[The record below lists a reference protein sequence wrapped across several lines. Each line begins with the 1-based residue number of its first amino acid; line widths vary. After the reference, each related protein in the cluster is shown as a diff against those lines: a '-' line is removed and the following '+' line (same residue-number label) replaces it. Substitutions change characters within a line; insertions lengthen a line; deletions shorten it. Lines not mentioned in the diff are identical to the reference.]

1 MSKPIYTLFIGRWQT
16 PRLHDGHLWLFQQAW
31 DKGEKVLIAIRD
43 VEVSEKNPYT
53 AEQVLHN
60 IRTQL
65 TDKIALGMVNIM
77 IIPDI
82 SKVAYGRDVGYEV
95 VELVPPPEIASVS
108 ATAIRKSLNL
118 KDGGS
123 EGIQRTKS

>member
-16 PRLHDGHLWLFQQAW
+16 PRLPDGHLWLFQQAW
-31 DKGEKVLIAIRD
+31 VKGEKVLIDIRD

-60 IRTQL
+60 IRNQL
-65 TDKIALGMVNIM
+65 ADKIGKGMVNIM

-82 SKVAYGRDVGYEV
+82 AKVAYGRDVGYEV
-95 VELVPPPEIASVS
+95 VELVPPADIAAVS

-118 KDGGS
+118 KNEDGQGI
-123 EGIQRTKS
+123 EGTKS